1 MVQAGK
7 LPLVGGGTG
16 VWSFCHIDDAA
27 SRHRRSPS
35 TRGAPGVYNIVDDD
49 PAPVSEWLPELARVV
64 GAKPPRARAGVGR
77 TAAHRRARRVAD
89 DQDPRVV
96 EREGQARARVGAAVP
111 ELAGGVP
118 HRPRLIQRAPC
129 AAENA
134 THSQHGVA
142 RGIRAYAG
150 RDMAHSHDHAHA
162 HGATNRTRLWVAI
175 AIIGAFL
182 VVQVVGGI
190 LSGSLALLA
199 DAGHMAS
206 DLIGLVVALVAAM
219 VAARPATD
227 RQTYGYR
234 RAEVLGALVNGVIL
248 LVVAVSVAVAA
259 VGRLITGAE
268 GEAHEVQG
276 VPMLVVAVLGLLA
289 NVAAALVLR
298 GGAKDSINLRGA
310 YLEVLGDLIGSALV
324 IVAAL
329 VIVTTG
335 FDAADPIASIA
346 IAVLIVPRAV
356 TLLRDVMHVLF
367 ESAPADTDVA
377 EIREH
382 LLGTAGR
389 RRGARRARVADHL
402 GFAGVQRPRRG
413 RAVVF
418 ESGGTGDL
426 LDELGGCLAD
436 HFDVAH
442 STFQL
447 EPAGRAEQE
456 QPQHP

>member
-1 MVQAGK
+1 
-7 LPLVGGGTG
+7 
-16 VWSFCHIDDAA
+16 
-27 SRHRRSPS
+27 
-35 TRGAPGVYNIVDDD
+35 
-49 PAPVSEWLPELARVV
+49 
-64 GAKPPRARAGVGR
+64 
-77 TAAHRRARRVAD
+77 
-89 DQDPRVV
+89 
-96 EREGQARARVGAAVP
+96 
-111 ELAGGVP
+111 
-118 HRPRLIQRAPC
+118 
-129 AAENA
+129 
-134 THSQHGVA
+134 
-142 RGIRAYAG
+142 
-150 RDMAHSHDHAHA
+150 MAHSHDHAHA
-162 HGATNRTRLWVAI
+162 HGTAANRTRIVVAI

-206 DLIGLVVALVAAM
+206 DLIGLVVALAAAM

-248 LVVAVSVAVAA
+248 VVVAVSVAVSAI
-259 VGRLITGAE
+259 GRLMSGAE
-268 GEAHEVQG
+268 GEVHEVQG

-289 NVAAALVLR
+289 NVAALLVLR
-298 GGAKDSINLRGA
+298 GGAGESINVRGA

-335 FDAADPIASIA
+335 FDAADPIASLA
-346 IAVLIVPRAV
+346 IAVLIVPRALS
-356 TLLRDVMHVLF
+356 LLRDVMRVLF

-382 LLGTAGR
+382 LLGTPGV
-389 RRGARRARVADHL
+389 VAVHDVHVWQITS
-402 GFAGVQRPRRG
+402 GSPVFSAHVEVEPEVFASG
-413 RAVVF
+413 RA
-418 ESGGTGDL
+418 GDL
-426 LDELGGCLAD
+426 LDELGGCLAE

>member
-1 MVQAGK
+1 M
-7 LPLVGGGTG
+7 
-16 VWSFCHIDDAA
+16 
-27 SRHRRSPS
+27 
-35 TRGAPGVYNIVDDD
+35 
-49 PAPVSEWLPELARVV
+49 
-64 GAKPPRARAGVGR
+64 
-77 TAAHRRARRVAD
+77 
-89 DQDPRVV
+89 
-96 EREGQARARVGAAVP
+96 
-111 ELAGGVP
+111 
-118 HRPRLIQRAPC
+118 
-129 AAENA
+129 
-134 THSQHGVA
+134 
-142 RGIRAYAG
+142 
-150 RDMAHSHDHAHA
+150 AHA
-162 HGATNRTRLWVAI
+162 HTHEVPSHRGRIVVAM

-206 DLIGLVVALVAAM
+206 DLIGLVVALVAAI

-248 LVVAVSVAVAA
+248 FVVAVSVAVSAI
-259 VGRLITGAE
+259 GRLMSGAE

-276 VPMLVVAVLGLLA
+276 VPMLVIAVIGLVA
-289 NVAAALVLR
+289 NVAAMLVLR
-298 GGAKDSINLRGA
+298 GGAKESINMRGA

-324 IVAAL
+324 IIAAL

-335 FDAADPIASIA
+335 FDAADPIASLL
-346 IAVLIVPRAV
+346 IAVLIVPRALS
-356 TLLRDVMHVLF
+356 LLRDVMHVLF

-382 LLGTAGR
+382 LLGTAGV
-389 RRGARRARVADHL
+389 VAVHDVHVWQITS
-402 GFAGVQRPRRG
+402 GSPVFSAHVEVEPEVFASG
-413 RAVVF
+413 RAG
-418 ESGGTGDL
+418 EL
-426 LDELGGCLAD
+426 LDELGGCLAE